1 MLVWITDIEAKY
13 RENKNNKKIQRKIRV
28 ALSHLQPNYQ
38 KT

>member
-28 ALSHLQPNYQ
+28 ALSHLQTNYQ